1 MEFLAALSPSALLQ
15 HSALTIGFIAAII
28 TGLSIIWVKVVRP
41 ACRQIRAAVTMIKR
55 VTQAADRLLPFAE
68 HELKSNGGTTIRDQF
83 NRIDGEIAAIA
94 TRFKD
99 FTRETLAVQVKT
111 LDAAERATI
120 AANQASRLV
129 DARHTEVTLRLD
141 AIEKRLEPTGEPV
154 PVTIADGPVHVVIE
168 EKGE

>member
-15 HSALTIGFIAAII
+15 HSAVTIGLIAAII
-28 TGLSIIWVKVVRP
+28 TGLSVIWVKMVRP
-41 ACRQIRAAVTMIKR
+41 ACRQIRAAIHMAQR

-68 HELKSNGGTTIRDQF
+68 QELKPNGGRSIRDQF
-83 NRIDGEIAAIA
+83 NRIDEEVGAIA
-94 TRFKD
+94 NRFKE
-99 FTRETLAVQVKT
+99 FTRETLSVQVKT

-120 AANQASRLV
+120 AATQASRLV

-168 EKGE
+168 EGAA